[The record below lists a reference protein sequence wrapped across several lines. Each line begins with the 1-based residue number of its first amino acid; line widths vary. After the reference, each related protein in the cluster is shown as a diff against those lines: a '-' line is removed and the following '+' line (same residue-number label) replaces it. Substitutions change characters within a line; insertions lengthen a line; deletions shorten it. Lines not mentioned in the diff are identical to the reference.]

1 MESMVL
7 NEFTVILDDQ
17 EMAARFRVKPGSK
30 AERQLTRLLGE
41 ARILAQPKATFK
53 IMSPEVLDER
63 TVRFGSIEFK
73 SPLMAKQ
80 LDGQDLALPY
90 MATCGRE
97 LAQWTSEL
105 TGLEQYMADEI
116 MLAALRQAVG
126 QLEDYLRERFGWPE
140 VSAMNPGSLP
150 KEWPITEQKALFSLM
165 DDLPDRI
172 GVNLLPSFL
181 MNPGKSV
188 SGIFFQT
195 SEKFHNCQLCTKA
208 ACPSRKAPY
217 QGESIGL

>member
-97 LAQWTSEL
+97 LAQWTAEL
-105 TGLEQYMADEI
+105 TGLEQ
-116 MLAALRQAVG
+116 
-126 QLEDYLRERFGWPE
+126 
-140 VSAMNPGSLP
+140 
-150 KEWPITEQKALFSLM
+150 
-165 DDLPDRI
+165 
-172 GVNLLPSFL
+172 
-181 MNPGKSV
+181 
-188 SGIFFQT
+188 
-195 SEKFHNCQLCTKA
+195 
-208 ACPSRKAPY
+208 
-217 QGESIGL
+217 